1 MASPPNTDRIA
12 VAKPMRLRPA
22 RDFAR
27 LSRGFWSG
35 AGAVRAWLLSVG
47 VVGLVIADLLIQ
59 VGINRWNGLF
69 FDALERKDTA
79 SVLLGMELI
88 LVLALAAGASGAAFV
103 QCKMRLQVRW
113 REWLT
118 ERLIDRWLSD
128 RRFYRLSIAGDPA
141 KNPEYRIADDV
152 RMATEPLVDFVAG
165 LMSSVLSAATFVSIL
180 WYIGGSL
187 DLEPYGVAVSIPGF
201 MVLGVLAYSL
211 ITTLATWGVGRPL
224 IGCLGARNASEARF
238 RYELTRVRENAE
250 NIVLISGDGDE
261 RQTLIA
267 NLSDVVRRWL
277 GVVSREARMT
287 WLSNGNTVLMPVVPL
302 LLGAP
307 KYLQGHLTLGELMQ
321 TAAAFAQVHL
331 SLNWLA
337 NNAVR
342 VAEWLSSA
350 RRVVELSASCDDL
363 DATMNAA
370 ANGGITIED
379 SPDDALH
386 IEGLSIAEPSGHV
399 MLDAPEIVIPRGQN
413 VLVQG
418 DPGTGKST
426 LVRAM
431 AGLWPWGSG
440 RILRPRNARTV
451 FLLQRPYIPP
461 GTLRHALLYPSA
473 DPKTPDDR
481 LRDALRRCGLSR
493 LVVHLGAE
501 NGWSHTLS
509 GGEQQRLAFARLLID
524 PPDIVIMDEA
534 TSALDEVSE
543 AKMMEL
549 LRTDLAPVTVIG
561 VARRSGLDEYF
572 EREINVCRRHGPARA
587 TVRDLHNGPRGAPL
601 LNDVS
606 REG

>member
-1 MASPPNTDRIA
+1 
-12 VAKPMRLRPA
+12 
-22 RDFAR
+22 
-27 LSRGFWSG
+27 
-35 AGAVRAWLLSVG
+35 
-47 VVGLVIADLLIQ
+47 
-59 VGINRWNGLF
+59 
-69 FDALERKDTA
+69 
-79 SVLLGMELI
+79 
-88 LVLALAAGASGAAFV
+88 
-103 QCKMRLQVRW
+103 
-113 REWLT
+113 
-118 ERLIDRWLSD
+118 
-128 RRFYRLSIAGDPA
+128 
-141 KNPEYRIADDV
+141 
-152 RMATEPLVDFVAG
+152 
-165 LMSSVLSAATFVSIL
+165 
-180 WYIGGSL
+180 
-187 DLEPYGVAVSIPGF
+187 
-201 MVLGVLAYSL
+201 
-211 ITTLATWGVGRPL
+211 
-224 IGCLGARNASEARF
+224 
-238 RYELTRVRENAE
+238 
-250 NIVLISGDGDE
+250 
-261 RQTLIA
+261 
-267 NLSDVVRRWL
+267 
-277 GVVSREARMT
+277 MT
-287 WLSNGNTVLMPVVPL
+287 WLSNANTVLMPVVPL

-342 VAEWLSSA
+342 VAEWLASA

-363 DATMNAA
+363 DAMINAT

-386 IEGLSIAEPSGHV
+386 IEGLSIAEPSGHLI
-399 MLDAPEIVIPRGQN
+399 LDAPEIVIPRGQN

-418 DPGTGKST
+418 EPGTGKST

-440 RILRPRNARTV
+440 RILRPRDARIV

-493 LVVHLGAE
+493 LVAHLDAE

-534 TSALDEVSE
+534 TSALDELSE
-543 AKMMEL
+543 AKMMEF

-561 VARRSGLDEYF
+561 IARRSGLDGYF
-572 EREINVCRRHGPARA
+572 EREINVRRRHGPARA

-601 LNDVS
+601 LNDVGHE
-606 REG
+606 R